1 MGEGRTVGKSEAEE
15 DVVDA
20 VVHAET
26 PQGKPLLLLL
36 SERGG
41 GRLDRGRDGVV
52 RGWRGRRRPRGTQTT
67 IVIIIIIIKSPS
79 SIVGPTFA
87 ANVT

>member
-1 MGEGRTVGKSEAEE
+1 MPFSDIELDGMGDGRTEGIGKSEAEE

-20 VVHAET
+20 VVHVET

-41 GRLDRGRDGVV
+41 ASIEGVME
-52 RGWRGRRRPRGTQTT
+52 
-67 IVIIIIIIKSPS
+67 S
-79 SIVGPTFA
+79 
-87 ANVT
+87 